1 MENGE
6 RKISFVNE
14 RDCANCK
21 HYKHYK
27 EDIFACESWEC
38 KYEPRDKEG

>member
-1 MENGE
+1 MEN
-6 RKISFVNE
+6 NE
-14 RDCANCK
+14 RVDVRDCVNCK

-27 EDIFACESWEC
+27 EDIFACESWAC